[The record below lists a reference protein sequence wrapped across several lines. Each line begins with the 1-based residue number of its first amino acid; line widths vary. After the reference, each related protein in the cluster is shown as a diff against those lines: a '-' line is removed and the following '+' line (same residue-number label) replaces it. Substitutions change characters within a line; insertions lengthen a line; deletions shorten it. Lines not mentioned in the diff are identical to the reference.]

1 MIFLISVN
9 NQAKGLVIFMEE
21 FMCRVQSV
29 EDIKRLINQLPEGTL
44 LEIELSDQNELSGKS
59 IERQGENN
67 DDQSI

>member
-59 IERQGENN
+59 IEKQGENN